1 MTAKPTLMLA
11 DDSRTMRN
19 FYGKIL
25 EAAYQVSLFDD
36 GGPLLEAAR
45 LSPPDVIVS
54 DVNMPEMSGLDLVRA
69 LKADATLRPVPVI
82 LLTANEDEGDDG
94 TGGSVACLDAGADDY
109 LQKPF
114 KPEELLAR
122 ARSACRGFE
131 LYKQLQ
137 QQHHDLEAAY
147 KRVAEMEIELRQ
159 AQKLEAVGR
168 LAAGI
173 AHEINT
179 PIQYISDNASFV
191 ETTLRDL
198 LPLLERY
205 REALAGAHAR
215 AEPPDAAAMADLAAA
230 EEAADL
236 EFALQQTPKSLTQI
250 QEGARRVATIVLAM
264 KDFGREDGLARSGAD
279 LGAMLLTTLEVTRAE
294 VQKVADVET
303 NFAELPLVECQAGA
317 MHQVFLHLITNATHA
332 IADAA
337 AGLGPDSGAR
347 AGQRGKIR
355 ISTAAQ
361 GDGVVVAV
369 ADTGTGIPEAIRHRI
384 FDPFFTTKDVGRGS
398 GQGLAISRSIVE
410 KHGGNIR
417 FHTEPGQGSTFEV
430 YLPTQM
436 TSQQPVP
443 TTAGGEAET

>member
-1 MTAKPTLMLA
+1 VTAKPTLLLA

-25 EAAYQVSLFDD
+25 EADYQVTLFDD
-36 GGPLLEAAR
+36 GEPLLAAAKA
-45 LSPPDVIVS
+45 SPPDVIVS
-54 DVNMPEMSGLDLVRA
+54 DVNMPEMNGLDLVRA

-82 LLTANEDEGDDG
+82 LLTATEAEGEG
-94 TGGSVACLDAGADDY
+94 AGGSVDCLDAGADDY

-122 ARSACRGFE
+122 ARSACRGFA

-137 QQHHDLEAAY
+137 QQHHELEAAY

-179 PIQYISDNASFV
+179 PIQFISDNASYIQ
-191 ETTLRDL
+191 TALKDL
-198 LPLLERY
+198 MPLVSRY

-215 AEPPDAAAMADLAAA
+215 GQAPDADLMSDLAAA

-236 EFALQQTPKSLTQI
+236 EFALEQTPKSLERI
-250 QEGARRVATIVLAM
+250 QEGTKRVATIVLAM

-279 LGAMLLTTLEVTRAE
+279 LAAMLRTTLEVSRAE

-303 NFAELPLVECQAGA
+303 DFAELPRIDCQAGA
-317 MHQVFLHLITNATHA
+317 MHQVFLHLVTNAAHA

-337 AGLGPDSGAR
+337 AGLDPGGGAR
-347 AGQRGKIR
+347 FGQRGKIR
-355 ISTAAQ
+355 VCTAAE
-361 GDGVVVAV
+361 GDGVIISVT
-369 ADTGTGIPEAIRHRI
+369 DTGTGIPEAIRHRI
-384 FDPFFTTKDVGRGS
+384 FDPFFTTKEVGRGS
-398 GQGLAISRSIVE
+398 GQGLAVARSIVE
-410 KHGGNIR
+410 KHGGTIR
-417 FHTEPGQGSTFEV
+417 FHTEPGRGSTFEV
-430 YLPTQM
+430 RLPMQM

-443 TTAGGEAET
+443 PAAQGEAET